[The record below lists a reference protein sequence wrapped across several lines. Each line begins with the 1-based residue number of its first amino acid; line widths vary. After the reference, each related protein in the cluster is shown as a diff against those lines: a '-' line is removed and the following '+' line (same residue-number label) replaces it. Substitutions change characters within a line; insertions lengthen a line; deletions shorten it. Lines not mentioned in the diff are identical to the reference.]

1 MHRFFIEPRGIDG
14 PRATLTG
21 PEAHHLHHV
30 LRLTAGDEIVLFDGT
45 GAVYQARIEH
55 MGKEIRLAVT
65 SRQIFAP
72 REPALFIA
80 QGLLKGKKMDFLVQK
95 ATELGVTGFLPFHS
109 AHCAVP
115 DLKDAK
121 TSRWEKI
128 ILEACKQC
136 GRPIPL
142 QVAPVSDFATLLG
155 EAGHYSCK
163 LIFWEKETGTHLAG
177 LAPLAANPSVIALIG
192 PEGGFAPEEIDKAVQ
207 AGFTPVSLGRQILR
221 AETAALSVMAILQ
234 YLSGNL

>member
-1 MHRFFIEPRGIDG
+1 MHRFFIEPQAIDG
-14 PRATLTG
+14 SRATLAG
-21 PEAHHLHHV
+21 PEAHHLRNV
-30 LRLTAGDEIVLFDGT
+30 LRLTAGDGIELFDGT
-45 GAVYQARIEH
+45 GAVYQAKIEH
-55 MGKEIRLAVT
+55 IGKAIELTIA
-65 SRQIFAP
+65 SRHTIAP

-115 DLKDAK
+115 ALKDAK

-128 ILEACKQC
+128 TMEACKQC

-142 QVAPVSDFATLLG
+142 HLAAVSDFDSLLAAA
-155 EAGHYSCK
+155 EHYSGK
-163 LIFWEKETGTHLAG
+163 LIFWEKETSTHLSG
-177 LAPLAANPSVIALIG
+177 LAPLASYPSVIALIG
-192 PEGGFAPEEIDKAVQ
+192 PEGGFAAEEIDKAGQ
-207 AGFTPVSLGRQILR
+207 AGFIPVSLGRQILR

-234 YLSGNL
+234 YLSDNL